1 MHFFRL
7 RLLAALLAGISIISV
22 ASTYFDV
29 LAHKHVMG
37 AELARRT
44 QWYGAGLLPQLELQ
58 MDLGERIDW
67 NDTLRNLRRQPDQ
80 PALAVYDGQ
89 GMLIGHA
96 GDMPQ
101 AGKQSS
107 VLVDRVL
114 NSGKEAESFVRIP
127 DHSGQT
133 LASSA
138 QQGWIAW
145 LVVPRTRLLFE
156 DALPLHYGER
166 TTCVLLLTAD
176 AGYIRTESINVWRRS
191 FLRIAAMVVLI
202 VVVTLL
208 MVRWFL
214 YQPIKRAADWLCRL
228 RRGEADVTEGAGE
241 FRYLVPLA
249 HEVSLLTQHLTRAR
263 EEAANEARLR
273 DQAEDVWTAHRLA
286 VHVRER
292 LGAGRLFVVSNREPY
307 MHVHNGSESECLVP
321 PSGVVT
327 AIEPILRAC
336 DGTWIAH
343 GSGNDDRTFA
353 DEHDRLRV
361 PPDEQLYTLRRVWL
375 TPEEEAGYYDGF
387 SNEGLWPLCHIAHTR
402 PVFRAADWCSYQSVN
417 ARFSQVLLEEMEGVE
432 HPVVFVQ
439 DYHFALLPELIK
451 SARPEARIAIFWHI
465 PWPNAEAFGICPWQG
480 DLLDGMLGADVIGF
494 HLQSH
499 CNNFMDTVDRVLEA
513 RADWEHFTIQ
523 RKHHIS
529 SVRPYP
535 ISVAWDD
542 SGGRSLMAAK
552 RAAETSGRGFTR
564 NAIAED
570 SENANAL
577 RVERGRIRRELGLET
592 GRILL
597 GVDRMDYTKGIVE
610 RLLAVEH
617 LLEEY
622 PAYLEGIVAVQIASP
637 SRTRIPSYAV
647 LRIQVEDTVERI
659 NRRFQTPRWKPVVL
673 IQQQL
678 SHEDVARYFRAADV
692 CLVTSLHDGMNLVAK
707 EFLAARDDGN
717 GVLVLSR
724 FTGSAHELEDA
735 LLVNPYDVAQVS
747 QAIHTALA
755 MSHEEQQRRMQRMR
769 LQVKQHNVYRWASNV
784 LSDLCAVRIEDSPLA
799 AAPVLPQHVLAGDV
813 ISMHSRSAAPAESAN
828 RQALN
833 RTGTRR

>member
-29 LAHKHVMG
+29 LAHKHAMG

-44 QWYGAGLLPQLELQ
+44 QWYGAGLLPQLERQ
-58 MDLGERIDW
+58 MDLGEKIDW
-67 NDTLRNLRRQPDQ
+67 DEMLRNLRRQPDQ
-80 PALAVYDGQ
+80 PGLAVYDGQ
-89 GMLIGHA
+89 GTLIGYA
-96 GDMPQ
+96 GDIPQ

-107 VLVDRVL
+107 ILVDRVL
-114 NSGKEAESFVRIP
+114 NSGKEAGSFTRIP
-127 DHSGQT
+127 NHSDQAV
-133 LASSA
+133 ASSA
-138 QQGWIAW
+138 QLGWIAR
-145 LVVPRTRLLFE
+145 LAVPRTRLLFE

-166 TTCVLLLTAD
+166 TTCVLLLIAD
-176 AGYIRTESINVWRRS
+176 ANYIRTESIHVWHRS

-214 YQPIKRAADWLCRL
+214 YQPIKRAADWLRRL
-228 RRGEADVTEGAGE
+228 RRGEADVAEGAGE

-249 HEVSLLTQHLTRAR
+249 HEVALLTEHLTRAR
-263 EEAANEARLR
+263 EEAAHEARLR

-292 LGAGRLFVVSNREPY
+292 LGDGRLFVVSNREPY
-307 MHVHNGSESECLVP
+307 MHVRNGAETECLVP

-343 GSGNDDRTFA
+343 GSGNDDHTFA

-361 PPDEQLYTLRRVWL
+361 PPDELLYTLRRVWL
-375 TPEEEAGYYDGF
+375 TPEEEAGFYDGF

-402 PVFRAADWCSYQSVN
+402 PVFRAADWNSYQSVN
-417 ARFSQVLLEEMEGVE
+417 ARFSEVLLEEMEGIE

-439 DYHFALLPELIK
+439 DYHFALLPGLIK

-465 PWPNAEAFGICPWQG
+465 PWPNAEAFGICPWQD
-480 DLLDGMLGADVIGF
+480 DLLDGMIGADVIGF

-499 CNNFMDTVDRVLEA
+499 CNNFIDTVDRVLEA

-523 RKHHIS
+523 RNRHIS

-542 SGGRSLMAAK
+542 STGRALK
-552 RAAETSGRGFTR
+552 RTGRAETDSRG
-564 NAIAED
+564 NAPKSIAGN
-570 SENANAL
+570 SQHANAANSD
-577 RVERGRIRRELGLET
+577 RQRIRRELGMET
-592 GRILL
+592 GHILL

-617 LLEEY
+617 LLEEH
-622 PAYLEGIVAVQIASP
+622 PAYLERIVAVQIASP
-637 SRTRIPSYAV
+637 SRTRIPSYAA
-647 LRIQVEDTVERI
+647 LRVKVEDTVERI
-659 NRRFQTPRWKPVVL
+659 NRRFQTPRWKPVLL
-673 IQQQL
+673 IQRQL
-678 SHEDVARYFRAADV
+678 SHEEVARYFRAADV

-747 QAIHTALA
+747 QAIHTALE
-755 MSHEEQQRRMQRMR
+755 MSYEEQQQRMQRMR

-784 LSDLCAVRIEDSPLA
+784 LSDLCAVRIEDCPLA
-799 AAPVLPQHVLAGDV
+799 VAPVSPRHVLPGDV
-813 ISMHSRSAAPAESAN
+813 FSVHSRAGTIVNSAN
-828 RQALN
+828 HEALN
-833 RTGTRR
+833 RTGTTR